1 MYLYHQNLYRDY
13 ELFAEIRQYAYMFDI
28 DKNTNI
34 EAKSLSLINYYLDIA
49 PKQHL
54 NTQEFCK
61 QDLNFKFFK
70 KDKSL
75 KVFMNDINNINFSLK
90 FLGI

>member
-1 MYLYHQNLYRDY
+1 
-13 ELFAEIRQYAYMFDI
+13 MFDI

-34 EAKSLSLINYYLDIA
+34 EAKSLSLINYYLD
-49 PKQHL
+49 
-54 NTQEFCK
+54 TQEFCK